1 MEFQEQEFGPKNDT
15 LKDLKKKILDRGLSF
30 HPYLAMQ
37 AINKEVETQL
47 TDLVVGHFKGMGI
60 EMLGIC
66 NQEIKE
72 YAEAEEA
79 RYQEFQRLE
88 KIMNTA
94 PIISDTMQVSESL
107 PGNPEHEPVKLV
119 DKKKIKK

>member
-1 MEFQEQEFGPKNDT
+1 MEFIENEFEPKNET
-15 LKDLKKKILDRGLSF
+15 LKDLKAKIIKAGLSF

-47 TDLVVGHFKGMGI
+47 TNLIVNHFKGMRV
-60 EMLGIC
+60 EQLGKC

-79 RYQEFQRLE
+79 RYQAFQ
-88 KIMNTA
+88 KA
-94 PIISDTMQVSESL
+94 QSESKFPL
-107 PGNPEHEPVKLV
+107 NTVSSAKETKAEVTKI
-119 DKKKIKK
+119 DTKKKKK